1 MVSINFFSEEIDFT
15 PKNKLTIR
23 KWIKAIVHSHQK
35 KLSSINYIFTSDQ
48 YLHRINKEYLNH
60 DTFTDIITFD
70 HSVHNN
76 KIAGDIYI
84 SVERVLDNS
93 KKQKVSFEDELHR
106 VLAHGVLHL
115 LGLND
120 KTTMEKEEMRKKE
133 NHYLALREN
142 YK

>member
-1 MVSINFFSEEIDFT
+1 
-15 PKNKLTIR
+15 
-23 KWIKAIVHSHQK
+23 
-35 KLSSINYIFTSDQ
+35 
-48 YLHRINKEYLNH
+48 
-60 DTFTDIITFD
+60 
-70 HSVHNN
+70 
-76 KIAGDIYI
+76 
-84 SVERVLDNS
+84 
-93 KKQKVSFEDELHR
+93 VSFEDELHR